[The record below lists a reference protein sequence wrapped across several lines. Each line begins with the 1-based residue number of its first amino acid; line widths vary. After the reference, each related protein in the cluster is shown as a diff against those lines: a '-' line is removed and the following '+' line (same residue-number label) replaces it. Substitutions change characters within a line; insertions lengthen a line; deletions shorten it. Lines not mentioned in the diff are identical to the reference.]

1 MDVLTGQQFAE
12 VLRGCRLRRG
22 VTQQQL
28 AELSAVSVRALR
40 ELEIGRVRRPRRD
53 TVRLIAD
60 GLGLTG
66 RARAEFEAAAR
77 RGDEAGKPAD
87 FAAAAPMPAVLD
99 GLLGR
104 DAEVRM
110 LRDLLGAGG
119 HRLVTLTGL
128 AGIGKTRLALE
139 VAGELRRDQ
148 GLPVLWLGPGAD
160 LAPMA
165 ALVGDRPAL
174 LVLDG
179 HPAGPFDGAR
189 LAALLRDC
197 RELRILL
204 TSRAPLGIAGERT
217 VPVTP
222 LAVPGRYAGLDLDAL
237 ARVPS
242 VRLLLRHARRTC
254 PDFELTPSTAPAVA
268 ELCRLL
274 DGIPLVLEAVAA
286 WFLVYEPADLLDL
299 VRRDPFGVLDHRADL
314 HEHLDRILVSLDPA
328 ERALLG
334 GLADL
339 RHGWSVRDAV
349 PLARLPEAVCA
360 SLVRRLLLRGLLRP
374 MDTPGQVR
382 FRVLDLVRF
391 LLGDTAASRRLQSEA
406 V

>member
-1 MDVLTGQQFAE
+1 MDVLTGQRFAE

-40 ELEIGRVRRPRRD
+40 ELEIGRVSRPRRD

-66 RARAEFEAAAR
+66 RARVEFETAAR
-77 RGDEAGKPAD
+77 RGDESGDVD
-87 FAAAAPMPAVLD
+87 FAPLPAALD

-104 DAEVRM
+104 DAEVRA
-110 LRDLLGAGG
+110 LRDLLGADG

-128 AGIGKTRLALE
+128 AGVGKTRLALE
-139 VAGELRRDQ
+139 VAGGLRRDE
-148 GLPVLWLGPGAD
+148 GLPVRWLESGAD
-160 LAPMA
+160 LGSLA
-165 ALVGDRPAL
+165 ALIGDRPAL

-179 HPAGPFDGAR
+179 YSADGAR
-189 LAALLRDC
+189 IVSLLRDC

-217 VPVTP
+217 VPVAP
-222 LAVPGRYAGLDLDAL
+222 LAVPGRDAGFDPAAL

-242 VRLLLRHARRTC
+242 VRLLLRHVRRTR
-254 PDFELTPSTAPAVA
+254 PDFELTPSTVPAVA

-286 WFLVYEPADLLDL
+286 WFLVYEPAELLDL

-314 HEHLDRILVSLDPA
+314 HEHLDEILAALDPA
-328 ERALLG
+328 ESALLG
-334 GLADL
+334 RLAVGE
-339 RHGWSVRDAV
+339 RGWSIRDAV
-349 PLARLPEAVCA
+349 SLGRMPEAVCA
-360 SLVRRLLLRGLLRP
+360 RLVRRLLLRGVLRP
-374 MDTPGQVR
+374 VDTAGQVR
-382 FRVLDLVRF
+382 FRVLELVRF
-391 LLGDTAASRRLQSEA
+391 LRGGTGVLHRLESEA